1 MPVKVILRTDVPKLG
16 NAGEI
21 KNVAPGFARNYLIP
35 RGLAT
40 QATDAALAAFK
51 KGEAKRAATLAKAA
65 DGAKALAGKLE
76 GTKLSFTR
84 ATAAEGKI
92 FGSVGR
98 NDIAKSLK
106 TAGFEI
112 DRNLIALEAPIKAI
126 GEFDVEVKL
135 HPQATAKI
143 KVSVLAR
150 A

>member
-16 NAGEI
+16 NAGDI

-35 RGLAT
+35 RGMAE
-40 QATDAALAAFK
+40 QATEAALAAYK
-51 KGEAKRAATLAKAA
+51 KGEAKRAAAS
-65 DGAKALAGKLE
+65 AKALDSAKAQAGKLE
-76 GTKLSFTR
+76 GTKLTFSR

-92 FGSVGR
+92 FGSVGK

-106 TAGFEI
+106 TAGFEV
-112 DRNLIALEAPIKAI
+112 DRNLIVLETPLKAV
-126 GEFDVEVKL
+126 GEFDVEIKL
-135 HPQATAKI
+135 HAQASAKI